1 MGGQVGANMWVFVKG
16 IPRGMDSKGLEKL
29 IKKLLR
35 PAWSP
40 FSLSGRISISGAKI
54 LKIVHTRSRS
64 TEYHGLIRVKPEER
78 VRSVIEKI
86 NRAKVDGRNLECH
99 PYSNRYTKRDRR
111 KLLLDDP
118 HDSNERRRA
127 ERRRRNLVSQVIDA
141 KL

>member
-1 MGGQVGANMWVFVKG
+1 MWVFIKG

-40 FSLSGRISISGAKI
+40 FNLSGRISISGAKI

-64 TEYHGLIRVKPEER
+64 IEYHGLIRVKPEER
-78 VRSVIEKI
+78 VQSVIEKI
-86 NRAKVDGRNLECH
+86 NQAKVEGRNLESH
-99 PYSNRYTKRDRR
+99 PYNKRYTKRDRR

-118 HDSNERRRA
+118 HDANERRRT
-127 ERRRRNLVSQVIDA
+127 ERRRKNLVSQVIDA